1 MATPVTA
8 ALGLASSVASAA
20 APLMQ
25 AKTPGMNLDK
35 IKALAGEFE
44 SVFLNNMLEEM
55 VAGVGEDDPF
65 GNSEG
70 AATWRSLQTEEFG
83 RAISRAGG
91 IGLAE
96 HVERHLI
103 ALQESQS

>member
-1 MATPVTA
+1 MTAPLAAT
-8 ALGLASSVASAA
+8 LAVAGSFASATVPLMLAKSQSLSLEKIKEVAS
-20 APLMQ
+20 
-25 AKTPGMNLDK
+25 D
-35 IKALAGEFE
+35 FE
-44 SVFLNNMLEEM
+44 SVLLNNMLEEM
-55 VAGVGEDDPF
+55 FAGVGEDDSF

-96 HVERHLI
+96 HVERQLI

>member
-1 MATPVTA
+1 MSASLTAT
-8 ALGLASSVASAA
+8 LGMASSVSSAA
-20 APLMQ
+20 APIMQ
-25 AKTPGMNLDK
+25 AKASGMSPDK
-35 IKALAGEFE
+35 IKAVAGEFE

-55 VAGVGEDDPF
+55 FAGVGEDDPF

>member
-1 MATPVTA
+1 MTA
-8 ALGLASSVASAA
+8 PLASVLAAAGSAASAA
-20 APLMQ
+20 APIAQSLS
-25 AKTPGMNLDK
+25 LDK
-35 IKALAGEFE
+35 IKAVAGEFE

-55 VAGVGEDDPF
+55 FAGVGEDDPF

-103 ALQESQS
+103 ALQESKP

>member
-1 MATPVTA
+1 MPAALTA
-8 ALGLASSVASAA
+8 ALAVAGSGASAA
-20 APLMQ
+20 AAARQTMSLE
-25 AKTPGMNLDK
+25 K
-35 IKALAGEFE
+35 IKAVSSDFE

-55 VAGVGEDDPF
+55 FAGIGDDDPF

-70 AATWRSLQTEEFG
+70 AATWRSLQVEEFG

-96 HVERHLI
+96 HVERQLI
-103 ALQESQS
+103 ALQESKP

>member
-1 MATPVTA
+1 MPAPLAA
-8 ALGLASSVASAA
+8 ALGKASSVASAA

-25 AKTPGMNLDK
+25 VKPSGMNLDK
-35 IKALAGEFE
+35 IKAVAGEFE

-55 VAGVGEDDPF
+55 FAGVGDDDPF

-70 AATWRSLQTEEFG
+70 AATWRSLRTEEFG

-96 HVERHLI
+96 HVERQLI
-103 ALQESQS
+103 ALQESKS

>member
-1 MATPVTA
+1 MAVSLTA
-8 ALGLASSVASAA
+8 ALGMASSAASAA

-25 AKTPGMNLDK
+25 GKAQMSLDR
-35 IKALAGEFE
+35 IKATSQDFE
-44 SVFLNNMLEEM
+44 SVFLSNMLEEM
-55 VAGVGEDDPF
+55 FAGVGEDDPF

-70 AATWRSLQTEEFG
+70 AATWRSLRTEEFA

-103 ALQESQS
+103 ALQESKP

>member
-1 MATPVTA
+1 MPAPLTA
-8 ALGLASSVASAA
+8 ALAVAGSGVSAA
-20 APLMQ
+20 AAARQTMSLE
-25 AKTPGMNLDK
+25 K
-35 IKALAGEFE
+35 IKAVSSDFE

-55 VAGVGEDDPF
+55 FAGIGDDDPF

-70 AATWRSLQTEEFG
+70 AATWRSLQVEEFG

-96 HVERHLI
+96 HVERQLI
-103 ALQESQS
+103 ALQESKP

>member
-1 MATPVTA
+1 MGTPVTA
-8 ALGLASSVASAA
+8 ALGLASSTASAA

-25 AKTPGMNLDK
+25 AKTPGMNRDK

-55 VAGVGEDDPF
+55 FAGVGEDDPF

>member
-1 MATPVTA
+1 MPAPLTAT
-8 ALGLASSVASAA
+8 LGIAGSGASAA
-20 APLMQ
+20 AAARQTMSLE
-25 AKTPGMNLDK
+25 K
-35 IKALAGEFE
+35 IKAASSDFE

-55 VAGVGEDDPF
+55 FAGVGDDDPF

-70 AATWRSLQTEEFG
+70 AATWRSLQVEEFG

-96 HVERHLI
+96 HVERQLI
-103 ALQESQS
+103 ALQESKP

>member
-1 MATPVTA
+1 MTAPLAPVLA
-8 ALGLASSVASAA
+8 AAGSAAIAA
-20 APLMQ
+20 APLAQ
-25 AKTPGMNLDK
+25 SLSLDK
-35 IKALAGEFE
+35 IKAVAGEFE

-55 VAGVGEDDPF
+55 FAGVGEDDPF

-96 HVERHLI
+96 HVERQLI

>member
-1 MATPVTA
+1 MPAPLTA
-8 ALGLASSVASAA
+8 ALAVAGSGASAA
-20 APLMQ
+20 AAARQTMSLE
-25 AKTPGMNLDK
+25 K
-35 IKALAGEFE
+35 IKSVSSDFE

-55 VAGVGEDDPF
+55 FAGVGDDDPF

-70 AATWRSLQTEEFG
+70 AATWRSLQVEEFG

-96 HVERHLI
+96 HVERQLI
-103 ALQESQS
+103 ALQESKP

>member
-1 MATPVTA
+1 MPAPLTA
-8 ALGLASSVASAA
+8 ALAVAGTAASAA
-20 APLMQ
+20 AQPPQTLS
-25 AKTPGMNLDK
+25 LDK
-35 IKALAGEFE
+35 IKAVAGEFE

-55 VAGVGEDDPF
+55 FAGVGEDDPF

>member
-1 MATPVTA
+1 MPTPITA
-8 ALGLASSVASAA
+8 ALGMASSVASAA

-25 AKTPGMNLDK
+25 AKTPSMSLEK
-35 IKALAGEFE
+35 IKSVSSEFE

-55 VAGVGEDDPF
+55 FAGVGEDDPF

-70 AATWRSLQTEEFG
+70 AATWRSLRTEEFG

>member
-1 MATPVTA
+1 MPAPLTA
-8 ALGLASSVASAA
+8 ALGIAGSGASVAAA
-20 APLMQ
+20 ARQTMSLE
-25 AKTPGMNLDK
+25 K
-35 IKALAGEFE
+35 IKAVSSDFE

-55 VAGVGEDDPF
+55 FAGVGDDDPF

-70 AATWRSLQTEEFG
+70 AATWRSLQVEEFG

-96 HVERHLI
+96 HVERQLI
-103 ALQESQS
+103 ALQESKS